1 MKKGVLQ
8 TCTLTS
14 LVFAAA
20 ITAALV
26 SQVMAMTPPKEDRR
40 PAVVRRTPPEPEIAP
55 GPQLS
60 LAVFG
65 EDRRSET
72 LRLEDNWGVTVG
84 NVYLTQGHGTTG
96 TLPAGTYRLV
106 GQEGTASF
114 SLGTTGAVRRLSGPC
129 WTTGTDLH
137 YGAARGSVTISCPT
151 TPWATAYYY
160 DLVGEGSVYGLTV
173 EFDPRDAGSG
183 VGTVYGL
190 PLGTYRVLESGQTRA
205 VCSIGPEKLECEIDG
220 GTWPAAPGR

>member
-84 NVYLTQGHGTTG
+84 NV
-96 TLPAGTYRLV
+96 
-106 GQEGTASF
+106 
-114 SLGTTGAVRRLSGPC
+114 
-129 WTTGTDLH
+129 
-137 YGAARGSVTISCPT
+137 
-151 TPWATAYYY
+151 
-160 DLVGEGSVYGLTV
+160 
-173 EFDPRDAGSG
+173 
-183 VGTVYGL
+183 
-190 PLGTYRVLESGQTRA
+190 
-205 VCSIGPEKLECEIDG
+205 
-220 GTWPAAPGR
+220 